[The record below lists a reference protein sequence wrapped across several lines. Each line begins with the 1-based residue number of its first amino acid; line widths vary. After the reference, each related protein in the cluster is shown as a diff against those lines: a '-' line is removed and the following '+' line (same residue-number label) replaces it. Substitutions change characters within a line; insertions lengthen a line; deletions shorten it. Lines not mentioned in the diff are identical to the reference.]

1 MVHFCLY
8 HHISNWVVVVI
19 GRNISNRKLSICV
32 ERDHVFTQQR
42 ATWWLYNIIRINLLK
57 CCNCCCSCFQK
68 RNVDCHVTSI
78 CSLLFLTC
86 RVARARHRRAF
97 ICWEKRE
104 ATNIASTHLGCCWTA
119 HHVAFHLARS
129 SLHAFTHVPAIAV
142 QRCCTC
148 LDTVRVVAHVA
159 RGTETRWQRN
169 ICIVK
174 KKKNLIDDKTSSQ
187 LGVIDILVYYIE
199 NIIQLYMVIQRK
211 ILGLDLCIQSSS
223 SSSDDWK
230 WSGARP
236 SQQRPPTAAHYSEK
250 YISNIITGNSLYY
263 ASSSNGFLFQ
273 ERAASFFSHF
283 QNWIYSIIYIDFFF

>member
-1 MVHFCLY
+1 MFPEEKRWLPRDEHLLVAVPHMSSGACPASPRVHML
-8 HHISNWVVVVI
+8 
-19 GRNISNRKLSICV
+19 RKERGHQHSINTFGLLLDCTSRGVPSRSFLSARVHSRSSHCCP
-32 ERDHVFTQQR
+32 
-42 ATWWLYNIIRINLLK
+42 ALLHMFGY
-57 CCNCCCSCFQK
+57 CPCCS
-68 RNVDCHVTSI
+68 S
-78 CSLLFLTC
+78 
-86 RVARARHRRAF
+86 
-97 ICWEKRE
+97 
-104 ATNIASTHLGCCWTA
+104 
-119 HHVAFHLARS
+119 
-129 SLHAFTHVPAIAV
+129 
-142 QRCCTC
+142 
-148 LDTVRVVAHVA
+148 
-159 RGTETRWQRN
+159 RGTRN
-169 ICIVK
+169 RNTMTKKHLYSKK

-283 QNWIYSIIYIDFFF
+283 QNWIYSIIYIDLFF

>member
-1 MVHFCLY
+1 MSNEIDKNLVHFCLY

-174 KKKNLIDDKTSSQ
+174 KKKKTWLTTRLAANWEWLIS
-187 LGVIDILVYYIE
+187 LFIILRILYNCTWWYREKYLDWIYVFRVPVPRLMIE
-199 NIIQLYMVIQRK
+199 N
-211 ILGLDLCIQSSS
+211 D
-223 SSSDDWK
+223 
-230 WSGARP
+230 
-236 SQQRPPTAAHYSEK
+236 
-250 YISNIITGNSLYY
+250 
-263 ASSSNGFLFQ
+263 Q
-273 ERAASFFSHF
+273 ERGHPNKGRPQLPTTQRNISAT
-283 QNWIYSIIYIDFFF
+283 